1 MRLSL
6 GIIPAFLLGL
16 GLSTF
21 LAAADQADEKST
33 PGAAKPAPGPVE
45 TVKLFDGK
53 SLAGWDYYLVEPG
66 VERGDVWS
74 VRNGMIVCRG
84 KPMGYLA
91 TKKDYT
97 NFRLL
102 VEWRYPP
109 GIEPTNSGV
118 LMRINGE
125 PKGLPRCVEAQL
137 MHKSVGDF
145 WAFDGFIIS
154 GDPKRTTKKTS
165 NKWGKLTGIKKTADN
180 EKPPGQWNTYEIIA
194 DGGTITLIV
203 NGRQV
208 NQATDCEIT
217 PGAIG
222 LQSEGGEIHFR
233 KIELTPIKQVE
244 SRKGKTVN
252 LLEDETLADWDF
264 FLRDRKDKTKRDT
277 TTKKENVWSVAD
289 GVLRCKGRP
298 IGYLRTKEKYDNYI
312 LELQWRWPQG
322 TKPGSNN
329 GVLLRAH
336 GEEQV
341 WPQSV
346 EAQLKV
352 ENAGDVYTNHGF
364 ALTPVPG
371 QTEGRR
377 TEKLYPSNEKPP
389 GQWND
394 YQLIMDG
401 DVLTLKVNGL
411 LQTQI
416 TGVEELPGW
425 IALQSEG
432 RPIEYRN
439 IRLTPLGE

>member
-1 MRLSL
+1 MRLYL
-6 GIIPAFLLGL
+6 GIVSAFLLGL
-16 GLSTF
+16 GLCTLLS
-21 LAAADQADEKST
+21 AADQADENPDT
-33 PGAAKPAPGPVE
+33 GNVTRAAPAPIE
-45 TVKLFDGK
+45 TDKLFDGK
-53 SLAGWDYYLVEPG
+53 SLAGWDHYLVDPE
-66 VERGDVWS
+66 VEMDDVWS
-74 VRNGMIVCRG
+74 VRDGTIVCRG

-102 VEWRYPP
+102 IEWRYPP
-109 GIEPTNSGV
+109 GVEPTNSGV
-118 LMRINGE
+118 LMRINGK

-137 MHKSVGDF
+137 KHKSVGDF
-145 WAFDGFIIS
+145 WAFDGFNIS
-154 GDPKRTTKKTS
+154 GDPKRTKKLS
-165 NKWGKLTGIKKTADN
+165 SDQWGKLTEIGKAADN
-180 EKPPGQWNTYEIIA
+180 EKPAGEWNTYEIVA

-203 NGRQV
+203 NGREV

-233 KIELTPIKQVE
+233 KVELTPIKQVE
-244 SRKGKTVN
+244 SPKGKTVN
-252 LLEDETLADWDF
+252 LLEDETLADWNF

-277 TTKKENVWSVAD
+277 TTKKEDVWSVAD

-298 IGYLRTKEKYDNYI
+298 IGYLRTKAKYDNYI
-312 LELQWRWPQG
+312 LDLQWRWPQG
-322 TKPGSNN
+322 SKPGNS

-341 WPQSV
+341 WPKSV
-346 EAQLKV
+346 EAQLKI

-364 ALTPVPG
+364 AVTPVPG
-371 QTEGRR
+371 QTDGRR
-377 TEKLYPSNEKPP
+377 TEKLYPTNEKPQ

-401 DVLTLKVNGL
+401 DVLTLKVNDL